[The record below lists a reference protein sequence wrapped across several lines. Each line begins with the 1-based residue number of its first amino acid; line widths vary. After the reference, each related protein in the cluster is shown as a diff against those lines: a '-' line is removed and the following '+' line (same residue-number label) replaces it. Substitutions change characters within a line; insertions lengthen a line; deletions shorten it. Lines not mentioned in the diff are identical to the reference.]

1 MLEGPPRQTD
11 KPGEPQFFYPP
22 ATQVSHP
29 GVRSLWD
36 DSSLITLWLQPQ
48 ERPWP
53 RNIWGVQSIPR
64 TMRHNTRRWLLL
76 FHSTNFGIL
85 CYIAVVP
92 QALVSPFFKSEWWMF
107 FVQILNRL
115 LLSIIV
121 FPSEI
126 VFPPTLNFIY
136 YDDFVCL
143 LDWAMGCPDTWPDII
158 LGVSERVFW
167 DEISISLSR
176 FRSANCPP

>member
-1 MLEGPPRQTD
+1 MLPCWKDHLGKQTSQ
-11 KPGEPQFFYPP
+11 ESLSSSSPQLLKYHI
-22 ATQVSHP
+22 QGWGVSEMI
-29 GVRSLWD
+29 LA
-36 DSSLITLWLQPQ
+36 SSLSGCSP

-76 FHSTNFGIL
+76 FHSTNF
-85 CYIAVVP
+85 IAVVP
-92 QALVSPFFKSEWWMF
+92 RALVSPFFKSEWWMF

-158 LGVSERVFW
+158 LGVSVRVFW